1 MSGAIAEVHWFPSH
15 GDRFLT
21 WGSEINLYQLK
32 SSHEVDQ
39 DVATSEPLVLSLS
52 ERCLNDIILADINL
66 NISAST
72 TAILLA
78 AEARYQYIRCVAPSF
93 RRNGELVLAVGLAN
107 GKVGLCN
114 FVSNTENNVEFSKY
128 TAPEEGIHQ
137 RLLVCVCVCAIII
150 TNLFSTTFSTP
161 N

>member
-1 MSGAIAEVHWFPSH
+1 MSGAISEVHWFPTH

-32 SSHEVDQ
+32 SSDEVDQ
-39 DVATSEPLVLSLS
+39 DVATSEPLELSLS

-72 TAILLA
+72 TAILMA

-93 RRNGELVLAVGLAN
+93 RRNGELVLGVGLAN
-107 GKVGLCN
+107 GKVALCN
-114 FVSNTENNVEFSKY
+114 FVSKTENNVEFSECCGRVDAAR
-128 TAPEEGIHQ
+128 TRNGRVVTLACA
-137 RLLVCVCVCAIII
+137 LVFVLHLI
-150 TNLFSTTFSTP
+150 
-161 N
+161 